1 MDEMECVVYERILKG
16 IKMAEIW
23 GNSICIL
30 FVMKDLFRTVQ
41 EIYFGNTC

>member
-23 GNSICIL
+23 ENGIL
-30 FVMKDLFRTVQ
+30 FVMKDLFRVQ
-41 EIYFGNTC
+41 EIYLGNTC

>member
-23 GNSICIL
+23 GNSIL
-30 FVMKDLFRTVQ
+30 FVMKDLFRVQ
-41 EIYFGNTC
+41 EIYLGNTC